1 MFKHRVIALVVMVVL
16 AVVFAAPMA
25 EAKKRTKKR
34 KPAQTQSRQVSGVN
48 DARYAALIMN
58 PVTGEIYHQQDA
70 AERRYPASLT
80 KMMTLYLLFEAIE
93 QKKLSLNDEL
103 EVSALA
109 ARQPQT
115 NLSLDDGDEIE
126 VETAIKALVVRSA
139 NDVSVVVAEAL
150 AGDVDS
156 FAKKMTAKAKALGM
170 TDTIF
175 KNPNGLPNS
184 GQVTSAR
191 DMAKLGIAL
200 KRDFPRYYRY
210 FSTLQF
216 SHAGVTYYTHNRV
229 MLRYAGVDG
238 IKTGYIGASGFNLVT
253 SVTRGGR
260 PLIGVVMGGTSGRWR
275 DDRMIQL
282 LDATYDTIAKRGA
295 AKGRYFP
302 ANLPLSRAGKNAGA
316 APATAEDALAPTN
329 ALPAAVPES
338 SEGEDA
344 ANLNELPAATL
355 PEAREEVRASTQ
367 PITEPQPAPAPR
379 PTGDSISRAPIM
391 VKVPSQPVVQTAPS
405 QSRVITVSPPAAA
418 PAPAPAP
425 TKSPF
430 DVARPPTPAESSAI
444 QPPAP
449 ATPPSAVLQPQA
461 APAPAAP
468 AQPITQPSDADG
480 RAWGIQVGAFSTQAL
495 AVAAARNALQI
506 APKPLVA
513 AKMPLADVGGGD
525 NPVHRARLENL
536 TQLEARKACEN
547 LIAQNSPCFIYKAAH

>member
-1 MFKHRVIALVVMVVL
+1 MLKHRVIAFVVLVVL

-48 DARYAALIMN
+48 DARYSALIMN
-58 PVTGEIYHQQDA
+58 PVTGEIYHQHDA

-80 KMMTLYLLFEAIE
+80 KMMTLYLLFEAID
-93 QKKLSLNDEL
+93 QKKLSLSDEL
-103 EVSALA
+103 DVSALA

-156 FAKKMTAKAKALGM
+156 FAKKMTAKARALGM

-282 LDATYDTIAKRGA
+282 LDAAYDTIAKRGA

-302 ANLPLSRAGKNAGA
+302 ANLPLSRAGKSAGTGA
-316 APATAEDALAPTN
+316 LPAEDSSIPTN
-329 ALPAAVPES
+329 ALPATIPES

-344 ANLNELPAATL
+344 APLNELPDATL
-355 PEAREEVRASTQ
+355 PEARDTVRASTQ
-367 PITEPQPAPAPR
+367 PVTESQAVPAPR
-379 PTGDSISRAPIM
+379 PVGDSISRAPIM
-391 VKVPSQPVVQTAPS
+391 VKVPSQPVVQTPS

-418 PAPAPAP
+418 PLPAPAP

-430 DVARPPTPAESSAI
+430 DVARPPTAAESSVI

-449 ATPPSAVLQPQA
+449 ATPPSTLPQA
-461 APAPAAP
+461 APTPAAP
-468 AQPITQPSDADG
+468 AQPTTQPVDADG

>member
-1 MFKHRVIALVVMVVL
+1 MLKHRVIAFVVMVVL
-16 AVVFAAPMA
+16 AMVFAAPVA

-93 QKKLSLNDEL
+93 QKKFSLNDEL

-156 FAKKMTAKAKALGM
+156 FAKKMTAKARALGM
-170 TDTIF
+170 MDTIF

-238 IKTGYIGASGFNLVT
+238 IKTGFIGASGFNLVT

-260 PLIGVVMGGTSGRWR
+260 PLIGVVMGGSSGRWR

-295 AKGRYFP
+295 AKGGYFP
-302 ANLPLSRAGKNAGA
+302 ANLPLPRPGKA
-316 APATAEDALAPTN
+316 AASAPSSADDPSTPTS

-338 SEGEDA
+338 SEAEDG
-344 ANLNELPAATL
+344 ANTVGLAPATI

-367 PITEPQPAPAPR
+367 RVAEPPAAPAPR
-379 PTGDSISRAPIM
+379 PTGDSISRAPIL
-391 VKVPSQPVVQTAPS
+391 VKVPSQPVVQS
-405 QSRVITVSPPAAA
+405 QSQTRVITVSPPTAS
-418 PAPAPAP
+418 PSPAP
-425 TKSPF
+425 TPSPF
-430 DVARPPTPAESSAI
+430 DMARPPTPAESSVI
-444 QPPAP
+444 QPPAQPDP
-449 ATPPSAVLQPQA
+449 ATAV
-461 APAPAAP
+461 APEAS
-468 AQPITQPSDADG
+468 AQPVDADG
-480 RAWGIQVGAFSTQAL
+480 RGWGIQVGAFSTQAL
-495 AVAAARNALQI
+495 AVAAARNAMQI

-513 AKMPLADVGGGD
+513 AKIPLADVGGGAT
-525 NPVHRARLENL
+525 PVHRARLENL

>member
-1 MFKHRVIALVVMVVL
+1 MLKHRVIACVVMVVL

-34 KPAQTQSRQVSGVN
+34 KAAQTQSRQVSGVN

-93 QKKLSLNDEL
+93 QKKFSLSDEL

-139 NDVSVVVAEAL
+139 NDVSVVMAEAL

-170 TDTIF
+170 TDTVF

-260 PLIGVVMGGTSGRWR
+260 PLIGVVMGGSSGRWR

-295 AKGRYFP
+295 AKGGYFP
-302 ANLPLSRAGKNAGA
+302 ANLPLPRPGKA
-316 APATAEDALAPTN
+316 AASAPSSADDPSTPTS

-338 SEGEDA
+338 SEGEDGA
-344 ANLNELPAATL
+344 SAGELPPAIL
-355 PEAREEVRASTQ
+355 PEAREEVRTSSKPQAVPQVVGAQ
-367 PITEPQPAPAPR
+367 PSAHDA
-379 PTGDSISRAPIM
+379 ISRAPIM
-391 VKVPSQPVVQTAPS
+391 VKVPSQPVVQTPS
-405 QSRVITVSPPAAA
+405 QSRVITVSPPAASPT
-418 PAPAPAP
+418 PAPAL
-425 TKSPF
+425 SPF
-430 DVARPPTPAESSAI
+430 DMARPPTPAESSVI
-444 QPPAP
+444 Q
-449 ATPPSAVLQPQA
+449 
-461 APAPAAP
+461 AP
-468 AQPITQPSDADG
+468 AQPAPASAPATVSVPEARSQVADADG
-480 RAWGIQVGAFSTQAL
+480 RGWGIQVGAFSTQAL

-513 AKMPLADVGGGD
+513 AKLPLADAGGGA

-547 LIAQNSPCFIYKAAH
+547 LIAQNSPCFIYKAAQ

>member
-1 MFKHRVIALVVMVVL
+1 LFKHRVIAFVVMVVL
-16 AVVFAAPMA
+16 AVVCAAPDA

-34 KPAQTQSRQVSGVN
+34 KPSQTQSRQVSGTN

-58 PVTGEIYHQQDA
+58 PVTGEIYHQHDA

-93 QKKLSLNDEL
+93 QKKFSLDDEL

-156 FAKKMTAKAKALGM
+156 FAKKMTAKAKSLGM

-260 PLIGVVMGGTSGRWR
+260 PLMGVVMGGASGRWR

-302 ANLPLSRAGKNAGA
+302 ANLPLSRAGKSAGA
-316 APATAEDALAPTN
+316 APASADDPSTPTT

-355 PEAREEVRASTQ
+355 PVAREEVRASTQ
-367 PITEPQPAPAPR
+367 QVVAPQAAPAPR

-391 VKVPSQPVVQTAPS
+391 VQVPSQPVVQTPS
-405 QSRVITVSPPAAA
+405 QSRVITVSPPAAS
-418 PAPAPAP
+418 PSPAP
-425 TKSPF
+425 TPSPF
-430 DVARPPTPAESSAI
+430 DMARPPTPAESSVI
-444 QPPAP
+444 QPPALAP
-449 ATPPSAVLQPQA
+449 MPQA
-461 APAPAAP
+461 APAQATPP
-468 AQPITQPSDADG
+468 ETSAQPVDADG

-513 AKMPLADVGGGD
+513 AKLPLADVGGGT

-547 LIAQNSPCFIYKAAH
+547 LIAQNSPCFIYRAAQ

>member
-1 MFKHRVIALVVMVVL
+1 MLKHRVIACVVMVVL

-93 QKKLSLNDEL
+93 QKKLSLSDEL

-260 PLIGVVMGGTSGRWR
+260 PLIGVVMGGSSGRWR

-295 AKGRYFP
+295 AKSKYFP
-302 ANLPLSRAGKNAGA
+302 ANLPLPRPGKAA
-316 APATAEDALAPTN
+316 VSAPASSDDPSTPMS

-338 SEGEDA
+338 SEGEDGA
-344 ANLNELPAATL
+344 SAGELPPAIL
-355 PEAREEVRASTQ
+355 PEAREEVRTSSKPQAVPQVVGAQ
-367 PITEPQPAPAPR
+367 PSAHDA
-379 PTGDSISRAPIM
+379 ISRAPIM
-391 VKVPSQPVVQTAPS
+391 VKVPSQPVVQTPS
-405 QSRVITVSPPAAA
+405 QTRVITVSPPTASPT
-418 PAPAPAP
+418 PAPAP
-425 TKSPF
+425 SPF
-430 DVARPPTPAESSAI
+430 DMARPPTPAESSVI
-444 QPPAP
+444 Q
-449 ATPPSAVLQPQA
+449 
-461 APAPAAP
+461 AP
-468 AQPITQPSDADG
+468 AQPAQVPATVPAPEASVKPVDADG

-513 AKMPLADVGGGD
+513 AKLPLADVGGGA